1 MKVVYIPYYILCFK
15 NNFMLFHFLKRMDLC
30 LFGLVWSGMFI
41 YPVGLPHARLFMSW
55 QVLNSI
61 ESKSNPSL
69 RF

>member
-1 MKVVYIPYYILCFK
+1 MKVVYIPYYICLRIISCF
-15 NNFMLFHFLKRMDLC
+15 FYFLKRMDLC

>member
-1 MKVVYIPYYILCFK
+1 
-15 NNFMLFHFLKRMDLC
+15 MLFYFLKRMDLC